1 MRSQP
6 TPTTTTPSP
15 GTSAPGSTAFLDA
28 QQRVLDAYQV
38 HAERRVVDVPS
49 AGKAQVLVSGEGPS
63 LVMVIGGAVPA
74 AFWAP
79 LMARLEGYTLH
90 AVELPGFGLTE
101 PVAYRAGTVRRTA
114 VDYLSGVLDAL
125 GLARADFVTQ
135 SMGSQWTTWLS
146 LEHPERVRSQ
156 VMMGCPA
163 FFLDTTA
170 IVPFRLAS
178 VPGLGRLLMSA
189 QKPSEGSTERI
200 IRAVGEDPA
209 GISEL
214 RDVLLAAQ
222 RVPAYTPSM
231 VALMRASM
239 RWTRPRAE
247 VVTGAAE
254 LRRVEHPVRLV
265 WGRDD
270 TFGGL
275 DSARR
280 MAECIPDADLHI
292 LPGGHAP
299 WFHQAE
305 NAAALTQEFL
315 AAHV

>member
-1 MRSQP
+1 MRSEP
-6 TPTTTTPSP
+6 TPATASP
-15 GTSAPGSTAFLDA
+15 ASISADTAATAFLEA
-28 QQRVLDAYQV
+28 QQRVLDAYGV
-38 HAERRVVDVPS
+38 DAERRVVDVPS
-49 AGKAQVLVSGEGPS
+49 AGRAQVLVSGEGPP

-79 LMARLEGYTLH
+79 LMARLQGYTLH

-125 GLARADFVTQ
+125 GLARADFITQ

-178 VPGLGRLLMSA
+178 VPGLGRLLMAA
-189 QKPSEGSTERI
+189 QKPSVASTERI

-209 GISEL
+209 GIPEL

-231 VALMRASM
+231 LALMRASM
-239 RWTRPRAE
+239 RWTRPRPE
-247 VVTGAAE
+247 VVTGAEE
-254 LRRVEHPVRLV
+254 LRRIEHPVRLV

-270 TFGGL
+270 TFGRI

-280 MAECIPDADLHI
+280 MAECIPDADLHV
-292 LPGGHAP
+292 LLGGHAP

-305 NAAALTQEFL
+305 TAAALTQEFL
-315 AAHV
+315 SAHA